1 MRILILCI
9 FLISCNPQNRLNRKV
24 KRAENF
30 AYKHGLVIKDT
41 IKVIDT
47 VIVESYIHDTT
58 STIIRHDST
67 IVVNNE
73 KVFLRYFYDTLR
85 QEIYHEV
92 ECRGDTIIREVLVP
106 VDKIKVIE
114 KDNRFMII
122 LIVLLAAL
130 FFVILRKNYVAYNL
144 VYLRKFKTRLCSIET
159 LQD

>member
-1 MRILILCI
+1 MRILLLCI
-9 FLISCNPQNRLNRKV
+9 FLISCSPQNRLNRKV
-24 KRAENF
+24 KRAENY

-41 IKVIDT
+41 IKVVDT
-47 VIVESYIHDTT
+47 VIIESYIHDTT
-58 STIIRHDST
+58 STIIKHDST

-92 ECRGDTIIREVLVP
+92 ECKGDTIVKEVLVP

-114 KDNRFMII
+114 KDNRYMIV

-130 FFVILRKNYVAYNL
+130 FFVVLRRNYVG
-144 VYLRKFKTRLCSIET
+144 
-159 LQD
+159 

>member
-24 KRAENF
+24 KRAENY

-41 IKVIDT
+41 VRVVDT
-47 VIVESYIHDTT
+47 VIVDNYIHDTT
-58 STIIRHDST
+58 ATIIKHDST

-92 ECRGDTIIREVLVP
+92 ECKGDTIIREVLVP
-106 VDKIKVIE
+106 VDKVKVIE
-114 KDNRFMII
+114 KDNRYMII
-122 LIVLLAAL
+122 LIVLLSAL
-130 FFVILRKNYVAYNL
+130 FFVVLRRNYVA
-144 VYLRKFKTRLCSIET
+144 
-159 LQD
+159 